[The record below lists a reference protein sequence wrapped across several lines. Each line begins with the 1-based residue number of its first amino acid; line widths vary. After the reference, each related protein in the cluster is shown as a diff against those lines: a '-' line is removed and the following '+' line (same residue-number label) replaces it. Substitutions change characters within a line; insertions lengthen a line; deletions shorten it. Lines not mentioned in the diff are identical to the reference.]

1 MGNMNN
7 ASKSAKWYVVHT
19 YSGYENKVKTNLEKI
34 IENRSLENL
43 ILDIKVPTEDVV
55 ETKGEEKKLITRKI
69 FPGYVLIKM
78 VMTDDTW
85 YIIRNTTGVTGFVG
99 PDNKPEPLTEEEI
112 ASLGVDRKES
122 DAGDQKMIEVNYSV
136 GDMVSIVA
144 GPLMGFTG
152 TVESIDTE
160 NNCVNVTVS
169 MFGRD
174 TSVEL
179 ELAQVQLT
187 D

>member
-1 MGNMNN
+1 M
-7 ASKSAKWYVVHT
+7 AESAKWYVVHT
-19 YSGYENKVKTNLEKI
+19 YSAYENKVATNIEKVV
-34 IENRSLENL
+34 ENRKLHDL
-43 ILDIKVPTEDVV
+43 IHAVKIPTEVV
-55 ETKGEEKKLITRKI
+55 TEVGPDNKMREVERKL
-69 FPGYVLIKM
+69 FPGYVLVKM
-78 VMTDDTW
+78 VMTDESW
-85 YIIRNTTGVTGFVG
+85 YAVRNIRGVTGFVG

-136 GDMVSIVA
+136 GDTVSIVA

-152 TVESIDTE
+152 TVESIDTD

>member
-1 MGNMNN
+1 M
-7 ASKSAKWYVVHT
+7 AETAKWYVVHT
-19 YSGYENKVKTNLEKI
+19 YSAYENKVATNIEKVV
-34 IENRSLENL
+34 ENRKLHDL
-43 ILDIKVPTEDVV
+43 IHAVKIPTEVV
-55 ETKGEEKKLITRKI
+55 TEVGPDNKMREVERKL
-69 FPGYVLIKM
+69 FPGYVLVKM
-78 VMTDDTW
+78 VMTDESW
-85 YIIRNTTGVTGFVG
+85 YAVRNIRGVTGFVG

-136 GDMVSIVA
+136 GDVVSIVA

>member
-1 MGNMNN
+1 M
-7 ASKSAKWYVVHT
+7 AESAKWYVVHT
-19 YSGYENKVKTNLEKI
+19 YSAYENKVATNIEKVV
-34 IENRSLENL
+34 ENRKLHDL
-43 ILDIKVPTEDVV
+43 IHAVKIPTEVV
-55 ETKGEEKKLITRKI
+55 TEVGPDNKMREVERKL
-69 FPGYVLIKM
+69 FPGYVLVKM
-78 VMTDDTW
+78 VMTDESW
-85 YIIRNTTGVTGFVG
+85 YAVRNIRGVTGFVG

-144 GPLMGFTG
+144 GPLMGFSG

>member
-1 MGNMNN
+1 M
-7 ASKSAKWYVVHT
+7 AESAKWYVVHT
-19 YSGYENKVKTNLEKI
+19 YSAYENKVATNIEKVV
-34 IENRSLENL
+34 ENRRLHDL
-43 ILDIKVPTEDVV
+43 IHAVKIPTEVV
-55 ETKGEEKKLITRKI
+55 TEVGPDNKMREVERKL
-69 FPGYVLIKM
+69 FPGYVLVKM
-78 VMTDDTW
+78 VMTDESW
-85 YIIRNTTGVTGFVG
+85 YAVRNIRGVTGFVG

-136 GDMVSIVA
+136 GDTVSIVA

>member
-1 MGNMNN
+1 M
-7 ASKSAKWYVVHT
+7 ADKAKWYAIHT
-19 YSGYENKVKTNLEKI
+19 YSAYENKVATNIEKVV
-34 IENRSLENL
+34 ENRKLHDL
-43 ILDIKVPTEDVV
+43 IHAVKIPTEVV
-55 ETKGEEKKLITRKI
+55 TEVGPDNKMREVERKL
-69 FPGYVLIKM
+69 FPGYVLVKM
-78 VMTDDTW
+78 VMTDESW
-85 YIIRNTTGVTGFVG
+85 YAVRNIRGVTGFVG
-99 PDNKPEPLTEEEI
+99 PDNKPKPLTEEEI
-112 ASLGVDRKES
+112 ASLGVDRSES
-122 DAGDQKMIEVNYSV
+122 DASDQKMIEVNYSV
-136 GDMVSIVA
+136 GDVVSIVA

>member
-1 MGNMNN
+1 MVTEVGPD
-7 ASKSAKWYVVHT
+7 
-19 YSGYENKVKTNLEKI
+19 NKMRE
-34 IENRSLENL
+34 
-43 ILDIKVPTEDVV
+43 V
-55 ETKGEEKKLITRKI
+55 ERKL
-69 FPGYVLIKM
+69 FPGYVLVKM
-78 VMTDDTW
+78 VMTDESW
-85 YIIRNTTGVTGFVG
+85 YAVRNIRGVTGFVG

-112 ASLGVDRKES
+112 ASLGVDRNES

-136 GDMVSIVA
+136 GDVVSIVA

>member
-1 MGNMNN
+1 M
-7 ASKSAKWYVVHT
+7 AETAKWYVVHT
-19 YSGYENKVKTNLEKI
+19 YSAYENKVATNIEKVV
-34 IENRSLENL
+34 ENRRLHDL
-43 ILDIKVPTEDVV
+43 IHAVKIPTEVV
-55 ETKGEEKKLITRKI
+55 TEVGPDNKMREVERKL
-69 FPGYVLIKM
+69 FPGYVLVKM
-78 VMTDDTW
+78 VMTDESW
-85 YIIRNTTGVTGFVG
+85 YAVRNIRGVTGFVG

>member
-1 MGNMNN
+1 M
-7 ASKSAKWYVVHT
+7 AETAKWYVVHT
-19 YSGYENKVKTNLEKI
+19 YSAYENKVATNIEKVV
-34 IENRSLENL
+34 ENRKLHEL
-43 ILDIKVPTEDVV
+43 IHAVKIPTEVV
-55 ETKGEEKKLITRKI
+55 TEVGPDNKMREVERKL
-69 FPGYVLIKM
+69 FPGYVLVKM
-78 VMTDDTW
+78 VMTDESW
-85 YIIRNTTGVTGFVG
+85 YAVRNIRGVTGFVG

-112 ASLGVDRKES
+112 ASLGVDRKDS

-136 GDMVSIVA
+136 GDIVSIVA

-179 ELAQVQLT
+179 ELSQVQLS

>member
-1 MGNMNN
+1 M
-7 ASKSAKWYVVHT
+7 AETAKWYVVHT
-19 YSGYENKVKTNLEKI
+19 YSAYENKVATNIEKVV
-34 IENRSLENL
+34 ENRKLHDL
-43 ILDIKVPTEDVV
+43 IHAVKIPTEVV
-55 ETKGEEKKLITRKI
+55 TEVGPDNKMREVERKL
-69 FPGYVLIKM
+69 FPGYVLVKM
-78 VMTDDTW
+78 VMTDESW
-85 YIIRNTTGVTGFVG
+85 YAVRNIRGVTGFVG

>member
-1 MGNMNN
+1 M
-7 ASKSAKWYVVHT
+7 AESAKWYVVHT
-19 YSGYENKVKTNLEKI
+19 YSAYENKVATNIEKVV
-34 IENRSLENL
+34 ENRKLHDL
-43 ILDIKVPTEDVV
+43 IHAVKIPTEVV
-55 ETKGEEKKLITRKI
+55 TEVGPDNKMREVERKL
-69 FPGYVLIKM
+69 FPGYVLVKM
-78 VMTDDTW
+78 VMTDESW
-85 YIIRNTTGVTGFVG
+85 YAVRNIRGVTGFVG

-144 GPLMGFTG
+144 GPLMGFSG

-179 ELAQVQLT
+179 ELSQVQLT